1 MTSSIVL
8 LILLLYAV
16 IMYLISRRTRKQNQ
30 SFQDT
35 IAAPRRATLLLLV
48 GSAIGSQIG
57 SGFVVGG
64 GEYGA
69 HYGLSGAWYGI
80 GCGLSYFV
88 TVLLAKFIHE
98 HHLVSLSDYFAQRY
112 QGTAIRLI
120 YSTTGIFS
128 CIAMISGQLLASR
141 AIFVTLGFPPQFGV
155 IFAAIFA
162 FVYANTS
169 GLWGTMAISSL
180 QSAILF
186 IGMIAALW
194 LLCSSTGLEPLLQS
208 LPDSAFKIIPSDKE
222 FLFSM
227 AGPIILASAVNQIS
241 FQCITSA
248 KSVRTAQSG
257 YLLAG
262 LFLIPCAFI
271 SPLLGMFGRYLFP
284 EVASEQVFSILLLSR
299 LPVVIAAIIFAAV
312 ICSVVISCTSAYI
325 VVGTNAIY
333 DIYQGIINPQAEQSI
348 CKKLMF
354 WVDSVVCVLSI
365 FFALKINDIIQVLSV
380 GYSLIA
386 AGCLVPFLGGVF
398 WKGGNTPG
406 ALASAAA
413 GMGVCLLDA
422 LGGIHLPYA
431 SFSCILVSLVTY
443 LAVSILFSRLKTTS
457 S

>member
-1 MTSSIVL
+1 MTSFLVL
-8 LILLLYAV
+8 FILLLYAL
-16 IMYLISRRTRKQNQ
+16 IMYWISRRTRKQNQ

-48 GSAIGSQIG
+48 GSAVGGQIG
-57 SGFVVGG
+57 SGFVMGG
-64 GEYGA
+64 GAYGA
-69 HYGLSGAWYGI
+69 QYGLSGAWYGI

-98 HHLVSLSDYFAQRY
+98 RHLVSLADYFSQRY
-112 QGTAIRLI
+112 HGTTIRLI
-120 YSTTGIFS
+120 YSTTGILS

-155 IFAAIFA
+155 IFTATVA
-162 FVYANTS
+162 FVYANAS

-186 IGMIAALW
+186 LGMIAALW
-194 LLCSSTGLEPLLQS
+194 RLCSCVGLEPLLQS
-208 LPDSAFKIIPSDKE
+208 LPDSAFEIIPSDKE

-271 SPLLGMFGRYLFP
+271 APILGMFGRSLFP
-284 EVASEQVFSILLLSR
+284 GAASEQVFSTLLLSR
-299 LPVVIAAIIFAAV
+299 LPIVIAATIFAAV

-325 VVGTNAIY
+325 VVGTNAVY
-333 DIYQGIINPQAEQSI
+333 DIYQGILNPKAEQDV

-354 WVDSVVCVLSI
+354 WVDSAVCVLSI
-365 FFALKINDIIQVLSV
+365 FFALKLNDIIQVLSV

-398 WKGGNTPG
+398 WNRGNTPG

-413 GMGVCLLDA
+413 GMGACLLDA
-422 LGGIHLPYA
+422 LGIIYLPYA
-431 SFSCILVSLVTY
+431 SCSCILISLAAYVAVSLCS
-443 LAVSILFSRLKTTS
+443 ARRSPISP
-457 S
+457 